1 MLLEDKAGIIFG
13 VANKRS
19 IAYGCAQAASAA
31 GAKVILTYQGER
43 LADGVKKLAD
53 ALPHEAIAVPCDVG
67 SDEGIDACFEEV
79 RKHFD
84 HLDFAVHSIAY
95 ADRAEL
101 DGQFLETSRAGFARA
116 LEISSW
122 SLAGLTQR
130 IVPMMRD
137 GGSIVT
143 MSYMGAEKVVP
154 HYNVM
159 GPAKAALEASVRY
172 LAYDL
177 GPQNIRVNAIS
188 AGPVRTLAA
197 AGIAGFNT
205 MLDVMKERSP
215 LKRNTNIAEVAD
227 ATVFLLSDMSRGI
240 TGTTLHVDS
249 GYNITSL

>member
-1 MLLEDKAGIIFG
+1 MLLENKNGIIFG

-31 GAKVILTYQGER
+31 GARLILTYQGDR
-43 LADGVKKLAD
+43 LEKSAKQLAE
-53 ALPHEAIAVPCDVG
+53 ALPNEAIALPCDVG
-67 SDEGIDACFEEV
+67 SDEAIDACFAQV
-79 RKHFD
+79 REHFD
-84 HLDFAVHSIAY
+84 TLHFGVHSIAY

-101 DGQFLETSRAGFARA
+101 DGMFLDTSRAGFARA

-122 SLAGLTQR
+122 SMAGLTQR
-130 IVPMMRD
+130 IVPMMTE
-137 GGSIVT
+137 GGSLVT

-177 GPQNIRVNAIS
+177 GPKDIRVNAIS

-197 AGIAGFNT
+197 AGIAGFNQ
-205 MLDVMKERSP
+205 MLDVMKDRSP